1 MRILHFVNENT
12 LSWDK
17 PFLQLLKYF
26 NSTGMENVLL
36 CPEGGTLSQR
46 ASDSGLEVEN
56 YTPVF
61 SNIPV
66 FCRDFLKIAGSV
78 KPDLVHTRLSS
89 AAAIASEWKGKLD
102 CPVLATVDKYAKLK
116 YYRKADH
123 LVAVSTGVQDWFIQQ
138 GYPEQ
143 RICVI
148 GNPLDVTFYD
158 PLPKVRERIRSQ
170 EEMGSQNRVIFAA
183 GRFVKWKGFDIL
195 LKACDLALK
204 EEDFTLWLAGDG
216 PERNNLE
223 AIVRSSPLLDQRVK
237 FWGYVEDVRP
247 FMWSSDLF
255 ILPSREPEPFG
266 LVLLEAMACALPV
279 IATSAG
285 GPLDMVTDKA
295 GWLVPENDIISMKN
309 VIIQALKDKHIRS
322 KGSGAKKRA
331 SDYDVTAIGNSYIE
345 QYQKLV

>member
-1 MRILHFVNENT
+1 MRILHFVNENI

-46 ASDSGLEVEN
+46 ALESGLEVVN

-61 SNIPV
+61 STIPIV
-66 FCRDFLKIAGSV
+66 CRGFPNVAGSV

-89 AAAIASEWKGKLD
+89 AAAIASEWKRALN

-123 LVAVSTGVQDWFIQQ
+123 LVAVSTGVQDWFTKQ

-170 EEMGSQNRVIFAA
+170 EEMGINDRVIFAA

-195 LKACDLALK
+195 LKACELALK

-216 PERNNLE
+216 PERDNLE
-223 AIVRSSPLLDQRVK
+223 AIVRSSPLLDQKVK

-285 GPLDMVTDKA
+285 GPLDMVTDKT
-295 GWLVPENDIISMKN
+295 GWLVPKNDIRSMKN
-309 VIIQALKDKHIRS
+309 AIIQALKDKDIRS
-322 KGSGAKKRA
+322 KGSASKKRA

-345 QYQKLV
+345 QYQELV